1 MIPAREPASNAPS
14 AELLGVPE
22 GCRLRAVSI
31 EEEGGRRL
39 FLLQE
44 DRTALA
50 LDEHLTRWLELS
62 AACYPLRDQ
71 IRWYA
76 ERGTLGAVQ
85 HVWQRAGRSG
95 RPAMALCLSRAQL
108 LLLLDMARI
117 RVPGDALERTLRS
130 YDRAEG
136 REATAPSGASPA
148 AVRQPGTEQGPPA
161 SPDGA
166 PSVQLVPF
174 LGGTLSALR
183 TEAQGWLV
191 LKPACEALGI
201 DVTAQ
206 RKRLERT
213 PWATAAIMTA
223 VGADGRQREMYCLR
237 SDRVAMWLATIDTAR
252 IADPEARQRL
262 ELWQC
267 HAADALDRWARGG
280 APGPSP
286 ADEAAAWRRIA
297 EPAPPP
303 AAPRRSHDRDSWLSP
318 QQVAQRTGVG
328 VRRVYRWIRACAI
341 EHRRLGVRDIRI
353 HVDALAEFLA
363 SHDTAA
369 LPR

>member
-1 MIPAREPASNAPS
+1 MSPARERASNAPS

-31 EEEGGRRL
+31 EEEGSRRP
-39 FLLQE
+39 FLLHE
-44 DRTALA
+44 DGTALA
-50 LDEHLTRWLELS
+50 LDEHLSRWLELS
-62 AACYPLRDQ
+62 RTGCPLREQ

-85 HVWQRAGRSG
+85 RVWQRAGRSG

-136 REATAPSGASPA
+136 REATAPAGPAPA
-148 AVRQPGTEQGPPA
+148 ADPQPSAKQGRTA
-161 SPDGA
+161 EAVGM

-201 DVTAQ
+201 DAEAQ

-213 PWATAAIMTA
+213 AWATASIMEA

-280 APGPSP
+280 ASTASPSR
-286 ADEAAAWRRIA
+286 DTTWRDLA
-297 EPAPPP
+297 EPPLPRAPL
-303 AAPRRSHDRDSWLSP
+303 RSPDRDSWLSP